1 MCLAWT
7 YCRLWGIIATRAPVA
22 SYNAEIGCVVWAIH
36 TSSKGIFVNLFCVG
50 NYIFVCIETYLYLY
64 KRKMCRDW
72 LCGQFPHHQ
81 RDIPR
86 VLCPTLPYHTLP
98 HLSFSHFSTSLLT
111 QPHSY
116 TFTMLTCVPC
126 YTTSPVFAC
135 SPLLLY
141 HYHASFYIVFP
152 IFTLITFGE
161 WSHPQQVTSD
171 TIP

>member
-50 NYIFVCIETYLYLY
+50 NYIFVRIETYLYLY

-98 HLSFSHFSTSLLT
+98 HLSHFLTFLHHFLHNLIPTLLRCSLVFHVTPHPQYLPAVHCSSIIIILHFTSSFPFSH
-111 QPHSY
+111 
-116 TFTMLTCVPC
+116 
-126 YTTSPVFAC
+126 
-135 SPLLLY
+135 
-141 HYHASFYIVFP
+141 
-152 IFTLITFGE
+152 
-161 WSHPQQVTSD
+161 
-171 TIP
+171 